1 MKLTDADN
9 AADGIFFPALEQNMM
24 GAVLINENNE
34 VMFFNPAAE
43 KLWGYKREE
52 VIGNNIDML
61 IPRDL
66 RPAHPEYIRHNRE
79 GGKARVEGMSREL
92 QLEKKDGSK
101 IWTRFAL
108 SKVSAEGKVYYLAL
122 VRDASVEMAQKE
134 QTRQLIIA
142 VDHLDRPVIVLDPE
156 RHIVQCNRAFT
167 EMFGYCISEA
177 SGMQPDTLLNI
188 PEFPADNRIRLQQ
201 LLWKTARDQDEF
213 LLLTRTGEKIWIKAS
228 ISPVYDVLAH
238 LQNLVMTFSD
248 ITEERQI
255 RQLEGNILAA
265 MCSSPP
271 FHEMGEIICRNIES
285 VLNESHVS
293 LFALRN
299 GMPIHWASSSHG
311 AEVQNAQSW
320 SATIRQRDG
329 APAGILQIKTSS
341 GSETSAFIERVADIS
356 QHMAALALEQEKSRQ
371 HIEQLIQFDPM
382 TGLPNRNNLHNYLDD
397 LVDKAV
403 SPVVYLIGVD
413 HIQDVIDSLGYA
425 WADQALL
432 EVVNRFREKLK
443 PDQYLCRIEGTQF
456 VLVSL
461 ENDVSNI
468 TQIADELRN
477 VVSKPIMI
485 DDKPFPLTL
494 SIGISYDVGK
504 NRDYL
509 LSTAHNAMDYIR
521 KNGGNGWQ
529 FFSPAM
535 NEMVKERLV
544 LGAALKEAISNNQLK
559 LVYQPQ
565 IFAETGELYG
575 IEALARWHDP
585 QHGHVPPSRFIPLA
599 EEIGEIENIGRWVIA
614 EACRQ
619 LAEWRSQNIHIP
631 ALSVNLSALHFRSNQ
646 LPNQVSDAM
655 HAWGI
660 DGASIINPAVLKE
673 HAADDARGFLAQN
686 TAGSGPFMLKSWQK
700 GQQLVLVPN
709 PHYPGNKPNFKRV
722 SVKIIGESASRRLQL
737 SRGDID
743 IADALPVDQ
752 LNALKQENKVNVA
765 EYPSLRV
772 TYLYLNNSKAPL
784 NQADLRQAI
793 SWSTDYQGMVNGI
806 LSGNGKQMRG
816 PIPEGMWGYDATAMQ
831 YNHDETKAKAEWD
844 KVTSKPTS
852 LTFLYSDNDP
862 NWEPIALATQSSLN
876 KLGINVKLEKLANAT
891 MRDRVGKGDY
901 DIAIG
906 NWSPD
911 FADPYMFMNY
921 WFESD
926 KKGLPG
932 NRSFYENSEVDKL
945 LRNALATTD
954 QTQRTRDYQ
963 QAQKIVIDDAAYVY
977 LFQKNYQ
984 LAMNK
989 EVKGFVFNPM
999 LEQVFNINTMSK

>member
-1 MKLTDADN
+1 M
-9 AADGIFFPALEQNMM
+9 
-24 GAVLINENNE
+24 
-34 VMFFNPAAE
+34 
-43 KLWGYKREE
+43 
-52 VIGNNIDML
+52 
-61 IPRDL
+61 
-66 RPAHPEYIRHNRE
+66 
-79 GGKARVEGMSREL
+79 
-92 QLEKKDGSK
+92 
-101 IWTRFAL
+101 
-108 SKVSAEGKVYYLAL
+108 
-122 VRDASVEMAQKE
+122 
-134 QTRQLIIA
+134 
-142 VDHLDRPVIVLDPE
+142 IVLDPE

-299 GMPIHWASSSHG
+299 GMPIHWASSSHS

-341 GSETSAFIERVADIS
+341 GAETSAFIERVADIS

-660 DGASIINPAVLKE
+660 DGHQLTVEITESMMME
-673 HAADDARGFLAQN
+673 HD
-686 TAGSGPFMLKSWQK
+686 TEI
-700 GQQLVLVPN
+700 
-709 PHYPGNKPNFKRV
+709 FKRIQILRDMGV
-722 SVKIIGESASRRLQL
+722 GLSVDDFGTGFSGL
-737 SRGDID
+737 SRLVS
-743 IADALPVDQ
+743 LPVTEIKIDKSFVDRCLTEKRILALLEAITSIGQ
-752 LNALKQENKVNVA
+752 SLNLTVVA
-765 EYPSLRV
+765 EGV
-772 TYLYLNNSKAPL
+772 
-784 NQADLRQAI
+784 
-793 SWSTDYQGMVNGI
+793 
-806 LSGNGKQMRG
+806 
-816 PIPEGMWGYDATAMQ
+816 
-831 YNHDETKAKAEWD
+831 ETKEQFEMLRKIHCRVIQGYFFSRPLPAEEIPGWM
-844 KVTSKPTS
+844 
-852 LTFLYSDNDP
+852 
-862 NWEPIALATQSSLN
+862 SS
-876 KLGINVKLEKLANAT
+876 V
-891 MRDRVGKGDY
+891 
-901 DIAIG
+901 
-906 NWSPD
+906 
-911 FADPYMFMNY
+911 
-921 WFESD
+921 
-926 KKGLPG
+926 LP
-932 NRSFYENSEVDKL
+932 L
-945 LRNALATTD
+945 
-954 QTQRTRDYQ
+954 
-963 QAQKIVIDDAAYVY
+963 KI
-977 LFQKNYQ
+977 
-984 LAMNK
+984 
-989 EVKGFVFNPM
+989 
-999 LEQVFNINTMSK
+999 

>member
-24 GAVLINENNE
+24 GAVLINENDE

-134 QTRQLIIA
+134 QTRQL
-142 VDHLDRPVIVLDPE
+142 
-156 RHIVQCNRAFT
+156 
-167 EMFGYCISEA
+167 M
-177 SGMQPDTLLNI
+177 
-188 PEFPADNRIRLQQ
+188 
-201 LLWKTARDQDEF
+201 
-213 LLLTRTGEKIWIKAS
+213 
-228 ISPVYDVLAH
+228 
-238 LQNLVMTFSD
+238 
-248 ITEERQI
+248 
-255 RQLEGNILAA
+255 
-265 MCSSPP
+265 
-271 FHEMGEIICRNIES
+271 
-285 VLNESHVS
+285 HVS

-311 AEVQNAQSW
+311 AEIQNAQSW

-341 GSETSAFIERVADIS
+341 GAETSAFIERVADIS

-494 SIGISYDVGK
+494 SIGISYDLGK

-585 QHGHVPPSRFIPLA
+585 LHGHVPPSRFIPLA

-660 DGASIINPAVLKE
+660 DGHQLTVEITESMMME
-673 HAADDARGFLAQN
+673 HD
-686 TAGSGPFMLKSWQK
+686 TEI
-700 GQQLVLVPN
+700 
-709 PHYPGNKPNFKRV
+709 FKRIQILRDMGV
-722 SVKIIGESASRRLQL
+722 GLSVDDFGTGFSGL
-737 SRGDID
+737 SRLVS
-743 IADALPVDQ
+743 LPVTEIKIDKSFVDRCLTEKRILALLEAITSIGQ
-752 LNALKQENKVNVA
+752 SLNLTVVA
-765 EYPSLRV
+765 EGV
-772 TYLYLNNSKAPL
+772 
-784 NQADLRQAI
+784 
-793 SWSTDYQGMVNGI
+793 
-806 LSGNGKQMRG
+806 
-816 PIPEGMWGYDATAMQ
+816 
-831 YNHDETKAKAEWD
+831 ETKEQFEMLRKIHCRVIQGYFFSRPLPAEEIPGWM
-844 KVTSKPTS
+844 
-852 LTFLYSDNDP
+852 
-862 NWEPIALATQSSLN
+862 SS
-876 KLGINVKLEKLANAT
+876 V
-891 MRDRVGKGDY
+891 
-901 DIAIG
+901 
-906 NWSPD
+906 
-911 FADPYMFMNY
+911 
-921 WFESD
+921 
-926 KKGLPG
+926 LP
-932 NRSFYENSEVDKL
+932 L
-945 LRNALATTD
+945 
-954 QTQRTRDYQ
+954 
-963 QAQKIVIDDAAYVY
+963 KI
-977 LFQKNYQ
+977 
-984 LAMNK
+984 
-989 EVKGFVFNPM
+989 
-999 LEQVFNINTMSK
+999 

>member
-24 GAVLINENNE
+24 GAVLINENDE

-66 RPAHPEYIRHNRE
+66 RPAHPQYIRHNRE

-167 EMFGYCISEA
+167 EMFGYCINEA

-341 GSETSAFIERVADIS
+341 GAETSAFIERVADIS

-443 PDQYLCRIEGTQF
+443 PDQYLCRIEGASF

-477 VVSKPIMI
+477 VVSKPIM
-485 DDKPFPLTL
+485 
-494 SIGISYDVGK
+494 
-504 NRDYL
+504 
-509 LSTAHNAMDYIR
+509 
-521 KNGGNGWQ
+521 
-529 FFSPAM
+529 
-535 NEMVKERLV
+535 
-544 LGAALKEAISNNQLK
+544 
-559 LVYQPQ
+559 
-565 IFAETGELYG
+565 
-575 IEALARWHDP
+575 
-585 QHGHVPPSRFIPLA
+585 
-599 EEIGEIENIGRWVIA
+599 
-614 EACRQ
+614 

-660 DGASIINPAVLKE
+660 DGHQLTVEITESMMME
-673 HAADDARGFLAQN
+673 HD
-686 TAGSGPFMLKSWQK
+686 TEI
-700 GQQLVLVPN
+700 
-709 PHYPGNKPNFKRV
+709 FKRIQILRDMGIGL
-722 SVKIIGESASRRLQL
+722 SVDDFGTGFSGL
-737 SRGDID
+737 SRLVS
-743 IADALPVDQ
+743 LPVTEIKIDKSFVDRCLTEKRILALLEAITSIGQ
-752 LNALKQENKVNVA
+752 SLNLTVVA
-765 EYPSLRV
+765 EGV
-772 TYLYLNNSKAPL
+772 
-784 NQADLRQAI
+784 
-793 SWSTDYQGMVNGI
+793 
-806 LSGNGKQMRG
+806 
-816 PIPEGMWGYDATAMQ
+816 
-831 YNHDETKAKAEWD
+831 ETKEQFEMLRKIHCRVIQGYFFSRPLPAEEIPGWM
-844 KVTSKPTS
+844 
-852 LTFLYSDNDP
+852 
-862 NWEPIALATQSSLN
+862 SS
-876 KLGINVKLEKLANAT
+876 V
-891 MRDRVGKGDY
+891 
-901 DIAIG
+901 
-906 NWSPD
+906 
-911 FADPYMFMNY
+911 
-921 WFESD
+921 
-926 KKGLPG
+926 LP
-932 NRSFYENSEVDKL
+932 L
-945 LRNALATTD
+945 
-954 QTQRTRDYQ
+954 
-963 QAQKIVIDDAAYVY
+963 KI
-977 LFQKNYQ
+977 
-984 LAMNK
+984 
-989 EVKGFVFNPM
+989 
-999 LEQVFNINTMSK
+999 

>member
-24 GAVLINENNE
+24 GAVLINENDE

-66 RPAHPEYIRHNRE
+66 RPAHPQYIRHNRE

-167 EMFGYCISEA
+167 EMFGYCINEA

-213 LLLTRTGEKIWIKAS
+213 LLLTRTGEKI
-228 ISPVYDVLAH
+228 
-238 LQNLVMTFSD
+238 
-248 ITEERQI
+248 
-255 RQLEGNILAA
+255 
-265 MCSSPP
+265 
-271 FHEMGEIICRNIES
+271 
-285 VLNESHVS
+285 
-293 LFALRN
+293 
-299 GMPIHWASSSHG
+299 
-311 AEVQNAQSW
+311 
-320 SATIRQRDG
+320 
-329 APAGILQIKTSS
+329 KTSS
-341 GSETSAFIERVADIS
+341 GAETSAFIERVADIS

-397 LVDKAV
+397 LVDKAI

-443 PDQYLCRIEGTQF
+443 PDQYLCRIEGASF

-468 TQIADELRN
+468 TQISDELRN

-494 SIGISYDVGK
+494 SIGISYDEGK

-509 LSTAHNAMDYIR
+509 LSTAHNAMDFIR

-575 IEALARWHDP
+575 IEALARWYDP
-585 QHGHVPPSRFIPLA
+585 LHGHVPPSRFIPLA

-660 DGASIINPAVLKE
+660 DGHQLTVEITESMMME
-673 HAADDARGFLAQN
+673 HD
-686 TAGSGPFMLKSWQK
+686 TEI
-700 GQQLVLVPN
+700 
-709 PHYPGNKPNFKRV
+709 FKRIQILRDMGIGL
-722 SVKIIGESASRRLQL
+722 SVDDFGTGFSGL
-737 SRGDID
+737 SRLVS
-743 IADALPVDQ
+743 LPVTEIKIDKSFVDRCLTEKRILALLEAITSIGQ
-752 LNALKQENKVNVA
+752 SLNLTVVA
-765 EYPSLRV
+765 E
-772 TYLYLNNSKAPL
+772 
-784 NQADLRQAI
+784 
-793 SWSTDYQGMVNGI
+793 GI
-806 LSGNGKQMRG
+806 
-816 PIPEGMWGYDATAMQ
+816 
-831 YNHDETKAKAEWD
+831 ETKEQFEMLRKIHCRVIQGYFFSRPLPAEEIPGWM
-844 KVTSKPTS
+844 
-852 LTFLYSDNDP
+852 
-862 NWEPIALATQSSLN
+862 SS
-876 KLGINVKLEKLANAT
+876 V
-891 MRDRVGKGDY
+891 
-901 DIAIG
+901 
-906 NWSPD
+906 
-911 FADPYMFMNY
+911 
-921 WFESD
+921 
-926 KKGLPG
+926 LP
-932 NRSFYENSEVDKL
+932 L
-945 LRNALATTD
+945 
-954 QTQRTRDYQ
+954 
-963 QAQKIVIDDAAYVY
+963 KI
-977 LFQKNYQ
+977 
-984 LAMNK
+984 
-989 EVKGFVFNPM
+989 
-999 LEQVFNINTMSK
+999 

>member
-1 MKLTDADN
+1 MKLTDAEN

-24 GAVLINENNE
+24 GAVLINENDE

-228 ISPVYDVLAH
+228 ISPVYDVLA
-238 LQNLVMTFSD
+238 
-248 ITEERQI
+248 
-255 RQLEGNILAA
+255 
-265 MCSSPP
+265 
-271 FHEMGEIICRNIES
+271 
-285 VLNESHVS
+285 
-293 LFALRN
+293 
-299 GMPIHWASSSHG
+299 
-311 AEVQNAQSW
+311 
-320 SATIRQRDG
+320 
-329 APAGILQIKTSS
+329 
-341 GSETSAFIERVADIS
+341 
-356 QHMAALALEQEKSRQ
+356 LEQEKSRQ

-535 NEMVKERLV
+535 NEMVKERLF

-585 QHGHVPPSRFIPLA
+585 LHGHVPPSRFIPLA

-655 HAWGI
+655 QAWGI
-660 DGASIINPAVLKE
+660 DGHQLTVEITESMMME
-673 HAADDARGFLAQN
+673 HD
-686 TAGSGPFMLKSWQK
+686 TEI
-700 GQQLVLVPN
+700 
-709 PHYPGNKPNFKRV
+709 FKRIQILRDMGV
-722 SVKIIGESASRRLQL
+722 GLSVDDFGTGFSGL
-737 SRGDID
+737 SRLVS
-743 IADALPVDQ
+743 LPVTEIKIDKSFVDRCLTEKRILALLEAITSIGQ
-752 LNALKQENKVNVA
+752 SLNLTVVA
-765 EYPSLRV
+765 EGV
-772 TYLYLNNSKAPL
+772 
-784 NQADLRQAI
+784 
-793 SWSTDYQGMVNGI
+793 
-806 LSGNGKQMRG
+806 
-816 PIPEGMWGYDATAMQ
+816 
-831 YNHDETKAKAEWD
+831 ETKEQFEMLRKIHCRVIQGYFFSRPLPAEEIPGWM
-844 KVTSKPTS
+844 
-852 LTFLYSDNDP
+852 
-862 NWEPIALATQSSLN
+862 SS
-876 KLGINVKLEKLANAT
+876 V
-891 MRDRVGKGDY
+891 
-901 DIAIG
+901 
-906 NWSPD
+906 
-911 FADPYMFMNY
+911 
-921 WFESD
+921 
-926 KKGLPG
+926 LP
-932 NRSFYENSEVDKL
+932 L
-945 LRNALATTD
+945 
-954 QTQRTRDYQ
+954 
-963 QAQKIVIDDAAYVY
+963 KI
-977 LFQKNYQ
+977 
-984 LAMNK
+984 
-989 EVKGFVFNPM
+989 
-999 LEQVFNINTMSK
+999 

>member
-24 GAVLINENNE
+24 GAVLINENDE

-66 RPAHPEYIRHNRE
+66 RPAHPQYIRHNRE

-167 EMFGYCISEA
+167 EMFGYCINEA

-329 APAGILQIKTSS
+329 TPAGILQIKTSS
-341 GSETSAFIERVADIS
+341 GAETSAFIERVADIS

-425 WADQALL
+425 WTDQALL

-443 PDQYLCRIEGTQF
+443 PDQYLCRIEGASF

-461 ENDVSNI
+461 ENDVSN
-468 TQIADELRN
+468 
-477 VVSKPIMI
+477 
-485 DDKPFPLTL
+485 
-494 SIGISYDVGK
+494 
-504 NRDYL
+504 
-509 LSTAHNAMDYIR
+509 
-521 KNGGNGWQ
+521 
-529 FFSPAM
+529 
-535 NEMVKERLV
+535 
-544 LGAALKEAISNNQLK
+544 
-559 LVYQPQ
+559 
-565 IFAETGELYG
+565 
-575 IEALARWHDP
+575 
-585 QHGHVPPSRFIPLA
+585 
-599 EEIGEIENIGRWVIA
+599 
-614 EACRQ
+614 ACRQ

-660 DGASIINPAVLKE
+660 DGHQLTVEITESMMME
-673 HAADDARGFLAQN
+673 HD
-686 TAGSGPFMLKSWQK
+686 TEI
-700 GQQLVLVPN
+700 
-709 PHYPGNKPNFKRV
+709 FKRIQILRDMGIGL
-722 SVKIIGESASRRLQL
+722 SVDDFGTGFSGL
-737 SRGDID
+737 SRLVS
-743 IADALPVDQ
+743 LPVTEIKIDKSFVDRCLTEKRILALLEAITSIGQ
-752 LNALKQENKVNVA
+752 SLNLTVVA
-765 EYPSLRV
+765 E
-772 TYLYLNNSKAPL
+772 
-784 NQADLRQAI
+784 
-793 SWSTDYQGMVNGI
+793 GI
-806 LSGNGKQMRG
+806 
-816 PIPEGMWGYDATAMQ
+816 
-831 YNHDETKAKAEWD
+831 ETKEQFEMLRKIHCRVIQGYFFSRPLPAEEIPGWM
-844 KVTSKPTS
+844 
-852 LTFLYSDNDP
+852 
-862 NWEPIALATQSSLN
+862 SS
-876 KLGINVKLEKLANAT
+876 V
-891 MRDRVGKGDY
+891 
-901 DIAIG
+901 
-906 NWSPD
+906 
-911 FADPYMFMNY
+911 
-921 WFESD
+921 
-926 KKGLPG
+926 LP
-932 NRSFYENSEVDKL
+932 L
-945 LRNALATTD
+945 
-954 QTQRTRDYQ
+954 
-963 QAQKIVIDDAAYVY
+963 KI
-977 LFQKNYQ
+977 
-984 LAMNK
+984 
-989 EVKGFVFNPM
+989 
-999 LEQVFNINTMSK
+999 

>member
-1 MKLTDADN
+1 
-9 AADGIFFPALEQNMM
+9 MM
-24 GAVLINENNE
+24 GAVLINENDE

-255 RQLEGNILAA
+255 RQ
-265 MCSSPP
+265 
-271 FHEMGEIICRNIES
+271 
-285 VLNESHVS
+285 
-293 LFALRN
+293 
-299 GMPIHWASSSHG
+299 
-311 AEVQNAQSW
+311 
-320 SATIRQRDG
+320 
-329 APAGILQIKTSS
+329 
-341 GSETSAFIERVADIS
+341 
-356 QHMAALALEQEKSRQ
+356 
-371 HIEQLIQFDPM
+371 
-382 TGLPNRNNLHNYLDD
+382 
-397 LVDKAV
+397 
-403 SPVVYLIGVD
+403 
-413 HIQDVIDSLGYA
+413 
-425 WADQALL
+425 
-432 EVVNRFREKLK
+432 
-443 PDQYLCRIEGTQF
+443 
-456 VLVSL
+456 
-461 ENDVSNI
+461 
-468 TQIADELRN
+468 
-477 VVSKPIMI
+477 
-485 DDKPFPLTL
+485 
-494 SIGISYDVGK
+494 
-504 NRDYL
+504 
-509 LSTAHNAMDYIR
+509 
-521 KNGGNGWQ
+521 
-529 FFSPAM
+529 
-535 NEMVKERLV
+535 KERLV

-585 QHGHVPPSRFIPLA
+585 LHGHVPPSRFIPLA

-660 DGASIINPAVLKE
+660 DGHQLTVEITESMMME
-673 HAADDARGFLAQN
+673 HD
-686 TAGSGPFMLKSWQK
+686 TEI
-700 GQQLVLVPN
+700 
-709 PHYPGNKPNFKRV
+709 FKRIQILRDMGV
-722 SVKIIGESASRRLQL
+722 GLSVDDFGTGFSGL
-737 SRGDID
+737 SRLVS
-743 IADALPVDQ
+743 LPVTEIKIDKSFVDRCLTEKRILALLEAITSIGQ
-752 LNALKQENKVNVA
+752 SLNLTVVA
-765 EYPSLRV
+765 EGV
-772 TYLYLNNSKAPL
+772 
-784 NQADLRQAI
+784 
-793 SWSTDYQGMVNGI
+793 
-806 LSGNGKQMRG
+806 
-816 PIPEGMWGYDATAMQ
+816 
-831 YNHDETKAKAEWD
+831 ETKEQFEMLRKIHCRVIQGYFFSRPLPAEEIPGWM
-844 KVTSKPTS
+844 
-852 LTFLYSDNDP
+852 
-862 NWEPIALATQSSLN
+862 SS
-876 KLGINVKLEKLANAT
+876 V
-891 MRDRVGKGDY
+891 
-901 DIAIG
+901 
-906 NWSPD
+906 
-911 FADPYMFMNY
+911 
-921 WFESD
+921 
-926 KKGLPG
+926 LP
-932 NRSFYENSEVDKL
+932 L
-945 LRNALATTD
+945 
-954 QTQRTRDYQ
+954 
-963 QAQKIVIDDAAYVY
+963 KI
-977 LFQKNYQ
+977 
-984 LAMNK
+984 
-989 EVKGFVFNPM
+989 
-999 LEQVFNINTMSK
+999 

>member
-1 MKLTDADN
+1 MKMYFKRMKDEWTGLVEQADPLIRAK
-9 AADGIFFPALEQNMM
+9 AAEIAVAHAHYLSIEFYRIVRIDPHAEEFLSNEQVERQLKSAMERWIINVLSAQVDDVERLIQIQHTVAEVHARIGIPVEIVEM
-24 GAVLINENNE
+24 GFRVLKKILYP
-34 VMFFNPAAE
+34 VIFSSDYSAAE
-43 KLWGYKREE
+43 KLQVYHFSINSIDIAME
-52 VIGNNIDML
+52 VM
-61 IPRDL
+61 
-66 RPAHPEYIRHNRE
+66 
-79 GGKARVEGMSREL
+79 
-92 QLEKKDGSK
+92 
-101 IWTRFAL
+101 T
-108 SKVSAEGKVYYLAL
+108 
-122 VRDASVEMAQKE
+122 
-134 QTRQLIIA
+134 
-142 VDHLDRPVIVLDPE
+142 
-156 RHIVQCNRAFT
+156 RAFT
-167 EMFGYCISEA
+167 
-177 SGMQPDTLLNI
+177 
-188 PEFPADNRIRLQQ
+188 
-201 LLWKTARDQDEF
+201 
-213 LLLTRTGEKIWIKAS
+213 
-228 ISPVYDVLAH
+228 
-238 LQNLVMTFSD
+238 FSD
-248 ITEERQI
+248 SSASKEDENYRIFSLLENAEEEKERQI
-255 RQLEGNILAA
+255 ASLLSWEIDIIYKVLLDSDLGSSLPLSQADFGLWFNHKGRHYFSGIAEVGHISRLIQDFDGIFNQTMRNTRNLNNRSLRVKFLLQIRNTVSQIITLLRELFEEVSRHEVGMDVLTKLLNRRFLPTIFKREIAHANRTGTPLSVLIIDVDKFKEINDTWGHNTGDEILRKVSQAFYDNVRSSDYVFRYGGDEFIIVLTEASENETLRTAERIRSRVEKTKLKAANGEDIALSLSIGAA
-265 MCSSPP
+265 M
-271 FHEMGEIICRNIES
+271 F
-285 VLNESHVS
+285 
-293 LFALRN
+293 N
-299 GMPIHWASSSHG
+299 GHPDYERLIQ
-311 AEVQNAQSW
+311 VQNPQSW

-341 GSETSAFIERVADIS
+341 GAETSAFIERVADIS

-403 SPVVYLIGVD
+403 SPVVYLISVD

-585 QHGHVPPSRFIPLA
+585 LHGHVPPSRFIPLA

-660 DGASIINPAVLKE
+660 DGHQLTVEITESMMME
-673 HAADDARGFLAQN
+673 HD
-686 TAGSGPFMLKSWQK
+686 TEI
-700 GQQLVLVPN
+700 
-709 PHYPGNKPNFKRV
+709 FKRIQILRDMGV
-722 SVKIIGESASRRLQL
+722 GLSVDDFGTGFSGL
-737 SRGDID
+737 SRLVS
-743 IADALPVDQ
+743 LPVTEIKIDKSFVDRCLTEKRILALLEAITSIGQ
-752 LNALKQENKVNVA
+752 SLNLTVVA
-765 EYPSLRV
+765 EGV
-772 TYLYLNNSKAPL
+772 
-784 NQADLRQAI
+784 
-793 SWSTDYQGMVNGI
+793 
-806 LSGNGKQMRG
+806 
-816 PIPEGMWGYDATAMQ
+816 
-831 YNHDETKAKAEWD
+831 ETKEQFEMLRKIHCRVIQGYFFSRPLPAEEIPGWM
-844 KVTSKPTS
+844 
-852 LTFLYSDNDP
+852 
-862 NWEPIALATQSSLN
+862 SS
-876 KLGINVKLEKLANAT
+876 V
-891 MRDRVGKGDY
+891 
-901 DIAIG
+901 
-906 NWSPD
+906 
-911 FADPYMFMNY
+911 
-921 WFESD
+921 
-926 KKGLPG
+926 LP
-932 NRSFYENSEVDKL
+932 L
-945 LRNALATTD
+945 
-954 QTQRTRDYQ
+954 
-963 QAQKIVIDDAAYVY
+963 KI
-977 LFQKNYQ
+977 
-984 LAMNK
+984 
-989 EVKGFVFNPM
+989 
-999 LEQVFNINTMSK
+999 

>member
-1 MKLTDADN
+1 MKLTDAEN

-24 GAVLINENNE
+24 GAVLINENDE

-248 ITEERQI
+248 
-255 RQLEGNILAA
+255 N
-265 MCSSPP
+265 
-271 FHEMGEIICRNIES
+271 
-285 VLNESHVS
+285 
-293 LFALRN
+293 
-299 GMPIHWASSSHG
+299 
-311 AEVQNAQSW
+311 
-320 SATIRQRDG
+320 
-329 APAGILQIKTSS
+329 
-341 GSETSAFIERVADIS
+341 
-356 QHMAALALEQEKSRQ
+356 
-371 HIEQLIQFDPM
+371 
-382 TGLPNRNNLHNYLDD
+382 
-397 LVDKAV
+397 
-403 SPVVYLIGVD
+403 
-413 HIQDVIDSLGYA
+413 
-425 WADQALL
+425 
-432 EVVNRFREKLK
+432 
-443 PDQYLCRIEGTQF
+443 
-456 VLVSL
+456 
-461 ENDVSNI
+461 
-468 TQIADELRN
+468 
-477 VVSKPIMI
+477 
-485 DDKPFPLTL
+485 
-494 SIGISYDVGK
+494 DVGK

-655 HAWGI
+655 QAWGI
-660 DGASIINPAVLKE
+660 DGHQLTVEITESMMME
-673 HAADDARGFLAQN
+673 HD
-686 TAGSGPFMLKSWQK
+686 TEI
-700 GQQLVLVPN
+700 
-709 PHYPGNKPNFKRV
+709 FKRIQILRDMGV
-722 SVKIIGESASRRLQL
+722 GLSVDDFGTGFSGL
-737 SRGDID
+737 SRLVS
-743 IADALPVDQ
+743 LPVTEIKIDKSFVDRCLTEKRILALLEAITSIGQ
-752 LNALKQENKVNVA
+752 SLNLTVVA
-765 EYPSLRV
+765 EGV
-772 TYLYLNNSKAPL
+772 
-784 NQADLRQAI
+784 
-793 SWSTDYQGMVNGI
+793 
-806 LSGNGKQMRG
+806 
-816 PIPEGMWGYDATAMQ
+816 
-831 YNHDETKAKAEWD
+831 ETKEQFEMLRKIHCRVIQGYFFSRPLPAEEIPGWM
-844 KVTSKPTS
+844 
-852 LTFLYSDNDP
+852 
-862 NWEPIALATQSSLN
+862 SS
-876 KLGINVKLEKLANAT
+876 V
-891 MRDRVGKGDY
+891 
-901 DIAIG
+901 
-906 NWSPD
+906 
-911 FADPYMFMNY
+911 
-921 WFESD
+921 
-926 KKGLPG
+926 LP
-932 NRSFYENSEVDKL
+932 L
-945 LRNALATTD
+945 
-954 QTQRTRDYQ
+954 
-963 QAQKIVIDDAAYVY
+963 KI
-977 LFQKNYQ
+977 
-984 LAMNK
+984 
-989 EVKGFVFNPM
+989 
-999 LEQVFNINTMSK
+999 

>member
-1 MKLTDADN
+1 M
-9 AADGIFFPALEQNMM
+9 
-24 GAVLINENNE
+24 
-34 VMFFNPAAE
+34 
-43 KLWGYKREE
+43 
-52 VIGNNIDML
+52 
-61 IPRDL
+61 
-66 RPAHPEYIRHNRE
+66 
-79 GGKARVEGMSREL
+79 
-92 QLEKKDGSK
+92 
-101 IWTRFAL
+101 
-108 SKVSAEGKVYYLAL
+108 
-122 VRDASVEMAQKE
+122 
-134 QTRQLIIA
+134 
-142 VDHLDRPVIVLDPE
+142 
-156 RHIVQCNRAFT
+156 
-167 EMFGYCISEA
+167 
-177 SGMQPDTLLNI
+177 
-188 PEFPADNRIRLQQ
+188 
-201 LLWKTARDQDEF
+201 
-213 LLLTRTGEKIWIKAS
+213 
-228 ISPVYDVLAH
+228 
-238 LQNLVMTFSD
+238 
-248 ITEERQI
+248 
-255 RQLEGNILAA
+255 
-265 MCSSPP
+265 
-271 FHEMGEIICRNIES
+271 
-285 VLNESHVS
+285 
-293 LFALRN
+293 
-299 GMPIHWASSSHG
+299 
-311 AEVQNAQSW
+311 
-320 SATIRQRDG
+320 
-329 APAGILQIKTSS
+329 
-341 GSETSAFIERVADIS
+341 
-356 QHMAALALEQEKSRQ
+356 
-371 HIEQLIQFDPM
+371 
-382 TGLPNRNNLHNYLDD
+382 
-397 LVDKAV
+397 
-403 SPVVYLIGVD
+403 
-413 HIQDVIDSLGYA
+413 IDSLGYA

-485 DDKPFPLTL
+485 DDNPFPLTL

-655 HAWGI
+655 QAWGI
-660 DGASIINPAVLKE
+660 DGHQLTVEITESMMME
-673 HAADDARGFLAQN
+673 HD
-686 TAGSGPFMLKSWQK
+686 TEI
-700 GQQLVLVPN
+700 
-709 PHYPGNKPNFKRV
+709 FKRIQILRDMGV
-722 SVKIIGESASRRLQL
+722 GLSVDDFGTGFSGL
-737 SRGDID
+737 SRLVS
-743 IADALPVDQ
+743 LPVTEIKIDKSFVDRCLTEKRILALLEAITSIGQ
-752 LNALKQENKVNVA
+752 SLNLTVVA
-765 EYPSLRV
+765 EGVETKEQFEMYPSLRV

-784 NQADLRQAI
+784 NQADLRRAI

>member
-1 MKLTDADN
+1 MKMYFKRMKDEWTGLVEQADPLIRAK
-9 AADGIFFPALEQNMM
+9 AAEIAVAHAHYLSIEFYRIVRIDPHAEEFLSNEQVERQLKSAMERWIINVLSAQVDDVERLIQIQHTVAEVHARIGIPVEIVEMGFP
-24 GAVLINENNE
+24 VLKKILYP
-34 VMFFNPAAE
+34 VIFSSDYSAAE
-43 KLWGYKREE
+43 KLQVYHFSINSIDIAME
-52 VIGNNIDML
+52 VM
-61 IPRDL
+61 
-66 RPAHPEYIRHNRE
+66 
-79 GGKARVEGMSREL
+79 
-92 QLEKKDGSK
+92 
-101 IWTRFAL
+101 T
-108 SKVSAEGKVYYLAL
+108 
-122 VRDASVEMAQKE
+122 
-134 QTRQLIIA
+134 
-142 VDHLDRPVIVLDPE
+142 
-156 RHIVQCNRAFT
+156 RAFT
-167 EMFGYCISEA
+167 
-177 SGMQPDTLLNI
+177 
-188 PEFPADNRIRLQQ
+188 
-201 LLWKTARDQDEF
+201 
-213 LLLTRTGEKIWIKAS
+213 
-228 ISPVYDVLAH
+228 
-238 LQNLVMTFSD
+238 FSD
-248 ITEERQI
+248 SSASKEDENYRIFSLLENAEEEKERQI
-255 RQLEGNILAA
+255 ASILSWEIDIIYKVLLDSDLGSSLPLSQADFGLWFNHKGRHYFSGIAEVGHISRLIQDFDGIFNQTMRNTRNLNNRSLRVKFLLQIRNTVSQIITLLRELFEEVSRHEVGMDVLTKLLNRRFLPTIFKREIAHANRTGTPLSVLIIDVDKFKEINDTWGHNTGDEILRKVSQAFYDNVRSSDYVFRYGGDEFIIVLTEASENETLRTAERIRSRVEKTKLKAANGEDIALSLSIGAA
-265 MCSSPP
+265 M
-271 FHEMGEIICRNIES
+271 F
-285 VLNESHVS
+285 
-293 LFALRN
+293 N
-299 GMPIHWASSSHG
+299 GHPDYERLIQ
-311 AEVQNAQSW
+311 VQNPQSW

-341 GSETSAFIERVADIS
+341 GAETSAFIERVADIS

-382 TGLPNRNNLHNYLDD
+382 TGLPKRNNLHNYLDD

-660 DGASIINPAVLKE
+660 DGHQLTVEITESMMME
-673 HAADDARGFLAQN
+673 HD
-686 TAGSGPFMLKSWQK
+686 TEI
-700 GQQLVLVPN
+700 
-709 PHYPGNKPNFKRV
+709 FKRIQILRDMGV
-722 SVKIIGESASRRLQL
+722 GLSVDDFGTGFSGL
-737 SRGDID
+737 SRLVS
-743 IADALPVDQ
+743 LPVTEIKIDKSFVDRCLTEKRILALLEAITSIGQ
-752 LNALKQENKVNVA
+752 SLNLTVVA
-765 EYPSLRV
+765 EGV
-772 TYLYLNNSKAPL
+772 
-784 NQADLRQAI
+784 
-793 SWSTDYQGMVNGI
+793 
-806 LSGNGKQMRG
+806 
-816 PIPEGMWGYDATAMQ
+816 
-831 YNHDETKAKAEWD
+831 ETKEQFEMLRKIHCRVIQGYFFSRPLPAEEIPGWM
-844 KVTSKPTS
+844 
-852 LTFLYSDNDP
+852 
-862 NWEPIALATQSSLN
+862 SS
-876 KLGINVKLEKLANAT
+876 V
-891 MRDRVGKGDY
+891 
-901 DIAIG
+901 
-906 NWSPD
+906 
-911 FADPYMFMNY
+911 
-921 WFESD
+921 
-926 KKGLPG
+926 LP
-932 NRSFYENSEVDKL
+932 L
-945 LRNALATTD
+945 
-954 QTQRTRDYQ
+954 
-963 QAQKIVIDDAAYVY
+963 KI
-977 LFQKNYQ
+977 
-984 LAMNK
+984 
-989 EVKGFVFNPM
+989 
-999 LEQVFNINTMSK
+999 

>member
-1 MKLTDADN
+1 MSDTTELVDLAVIFPDLEIELKYACADN
-9 AADGIFFPALEQNMM
+9 ITGKAIYQQARCLLHKDAITALAKSISIAQLSGLQLVIYDAYRPQQAQAMLWQACPDPQYVVDVTVGSNHSRGTAIDLTLRDEHGNILDM
-24 GAVLINENNE
+24 GAGFDEMHERSHANQET
-34 VMFFNPAAE
+34 VM
-43 KLWGYKREE
+43 KRS
-52 VIGNNIDML
+52 ISF
-61 IPRDL
+61 
-66 RPAHPEYIRHNRE
+66 RPT
-79 GGKARVEGMSREL
+79 L
-92 QLEKKDGSK
+92 
-101 IWTRFAL
+101 
-108 SKVSAEGKVYYLAL
+108 LAL
-122 VRDASVEMAQKE
+122 VLATNFPVAHAAVPKDMLVIGKAADPQTLDPAVTIDNNDWTVTYPSYQRLVQHKTDGDKGSTDVEGDLASSWKASDDQKE
-134 QTRQLIIA
+134 WTFTLKDNAKFADGTPVTAEA
-142 VDHLDRPVIVLDPE
+142 VKLSFE
-156 RHIVQCNRAFT
+156 RLLKIGQGPAEAFPKDLK
-167 EMFGYCISEA
+167 IDA
-177 SGMQPDTLLNI
+177 PDEHTVK
-188 PEFPADNRIRLQQ
+188 F
-201 LLWKTARDQDEF
+201 
-213 LLLTRTGEKIWIKAS
+213 
-228 ISPVYDVLAH
+228 
-238 LQNLVMTFSD
+238 
-248 ITEERQI
+248 
-255 RQLEGNILAA
+255 
-265 MCSSPP
+265 
-271 FHEMGEIICRNIES
+271 
-285 VLNESHVS
+285 
-293 LFALRN
+293 
-299 GMPIHWASSSHG
+299 
-311 AEVQNAQSW
+311 
-320 SATIRQRDG
+320 
-329 APAGILQIKTSS
+329 
-341 GSETSAFIERVADIS
+341 
-356 QHMAALALEQEKSRQ
+356 
-371 HIEQLIQFDPM
+371 
-382 TGLPNRNNLHNYLDD
+382 
-397 LVDKAV
+397 
-403 SPVVYLIGVD
+403 
-413 HIQDVIDSLGYA
+413 
-425 WADQALL
+425 
-432 EVVNRFREKLK
+432 
-443 PDQYLCRIEGTQF
+443 
-456 VLVSL
+456 
-461 ENDVSNI
+461 
-468 TQIADELRN
+468 
-477 VVSKPIMI
+477 
-485 DDKPFPLTL
+485 TL
-494 SIGISYDVGK
+494 S
-504 NRDYL
+504 
-509 LSTAHNAMDYIR
+509 
-521 KNGGNGWQ
+521 
-529 FFSPAM
+529 
-535 NEMVKERLV
+535 
-544 LGAALKEAISNNQLK
+544 
-559 LVYQPQ
+559 QP
-565 IFAETGELYG
+565 FAPFLYT
-575 IEALARWHDP
+575 LA
-585 QHGHVPPSRFIPLA
+585 
-599 EEIGEIENIGRWVIA
+599 N
-614 EACRQ
+614 
-619 LAEWRSQNIHIP
+619 
-631 ALSVNLSALHFRSNQ
+631 
-646 LPNQVSDAM
+646 
-655 HAWGI
+655 

-784 NQADLRQAI
+784 NQADLRRAI

>member
-24 GAVLINENNE
+24 GAVLINENDE

-177 SGMQPDTLLNI
+177 SGM
-188 PEFPADNRIRLQQ
+188 
-201 LLWKTARDQDEF
+201 
-213 LLLTRTGEKIWIKAS
+213 
-228 ISPVYDVLAH
+228 
-238 LQNLVMTFSD
+238 
-248 ITEERQI
+248 
-255 RQLEGNILAA
+255 
-265 MCSSPP
+265 
-271 FHEMGEIICRNIES
+271 
-285 VLNESHVS
+285 
-293 LFALRN
+293 
-299 GMPIHWASSSHG
+299 PIHWASSSHG

-341 GSETSAFIERVADIS
+341 GAETSAFIERVADIS

-585 QHGHVPPSRFIPLA
+585 LHGHVPPSRFIPLA

-655 HAWGI
+655 QAWGI
-660 DGASIINPAVLKE
+660 DGHQLTVEITESMMME
-673 HAADDARGFLAQN
+673 HD
-686 TAGSGPFMLKSWQK
+686 TEI
-700 GQQLVLVPN
+700 
-709 PHYPGNKPNFKRV
+709 FKRIQILRDMGV
-722 SVKIIGESASRRLQL
+722 GLSVDDFGTGFSGL
-737 SRGDID
+737 SRLVS
-743 IADALPVDQ
+743 LPVTEIKIDKSFVDRCLTEKRILALLEAITSIGQ
-752 LNALKQENKVNVA
+752 SLNLTVVA
-765 EYPSLRV
+765 EGV
-772 TYLYLNNSKAPL
+772 
-784 NQADLRQAI
+784 
-793 SWSTDYQGMVNGI
+793 
-806 LSGNGKQMRG
+806 
-816 PIPEGMWGYDATAMQ
+816 
-831 YNHDETKAKAEWD
+831 ETKEQFEMLRKIHCRVIQGYFFSRPLPAEEIPGWM
-844 KVTSKPTS
+844 
-852 LTFLYSDNDP
+852 
-862 NWEPIALATQSSLN
+862 SS
-876 KLGINVKLEKLANAT
+876 V
-891 MRDRVGKGDY
+891 
-901 DIAIG
+901 
-906 NWSPD
+906 
-911 FADPYMFMNY
+911 
-921 WFESD
+921 
-926 KKGLPG
+926 LP
-932 NRSFYENSEVDKL
+932 L
-945 LRNALATTD
+945 
-954 QTQRTRDYQ
+954 
-963 QAQKIVIDDAAYVY
+963 KI
-977 LFQKNYQ
+977 
-984 LAMNK
+984 
-989 EVKGFVFNPM
+989 
-999 LEQVFNINTMSK
+999 